1 MGETKWLPQEL
12 EYLTELYQREDVQ
25 DVLKRRA
32 RGYSKEVARLI
43 KVPFMARFTA
53 TPLEEES
60 HEAWQARRDKK
71 YGTERLLVERRV
83 AETVDAAENR
93 YYGYPTRIYNW
104 VKSQSSN
111 RMRNKKAEADP
122 PPILATPTKKKPP
135 TAYRAFAAAGEFR
148 ALTREERAA
157 WQKVVDEAAAEIVV
171 DERELQVQALP
182 GYIEG
187 ISKHIEKETG
197 WRGYHFMGGID
208 GDGEIQGTWTGR
220 GRDTEGR
227 TWPQR
232 LCQEMHIS
240 EQRLQTM
247 FTRWLEDIYNPAG
260 PQPQIA
266 GPSTEKLP
274 PESESEYE
282 HTPTTGVHTPNSGDE
297 VEATLDERS
306 DNAASPRNESDG
318 SASESSS
325 GKSSSP
331 TRAPKR
337 PADVKG
343 KQPMS
348 LLRLTNVMGH
358 LAASQAKDSQ
368 FLATTRTST
377 SVQACTS
384 QSGAPGAR
392 VHEDAREGPAKA
404 IAGRTL
410 DMSAPR
416 DGSVDRDVSK
426 LGQQG

>member
-1 MGETKWLPQEL
+1 
-12 EYLTELYQREDVQ
+12 
-25 DVLKRRA
+25 
-32 RGYSKEVARLI
+32 
-43 KVPFMARFTA
+43 
-53 TPLEEES
+53 
-60 HEAWQARRDKK
+60 
-71 YGTERLLVERRV
+71 
-83 AETVDAAENR
+83 
-93 YYGYPTRIYNW
+93 
-104 VKSQSSN
+104 
-111 RMRNKKAEADP
+111 
-122 PPILATPTKKKPP
+122 
-135 TAYRAFAAAGEFR
+135 
-148 ALTREERAA
+148 
-157 WQKVVDEAAAEIVV
+157 VDEAAAEIVV

-426 LGQQG
+426 LGQVNAGRDVNTATAVTHTSKVSRVVGGAAASAAPEAVNTAVAARPASVASTAASTVTGATSIQPGRPRRHRNPSARAARDDPLETMAEKHKRILATSAAEERSSAAKRAPDGPSTPEKARSAKRGRGAKRR